1 MKYEKYES
9 IQVEGWGEDGLEGQ
23 TCFLFTK
30 FAFDVQF
37 YNGLFL
43 RGQG

>member
-9 IQVEGWGEDGLEGQ
+9 IQVEEGEDGSEGQ

-37 YNGLFL
+37 YNGLSL